1 MFGKYKCLFYSKN
14 HYEQNKSCKVFIV
27 SEFVDNTE
35 NSTGYY
41 WSKIIGGLSERF
53 SNVHV
58 VSTKNSYDNIKV
70 PSNLVTYIQI
80 NSIEYNKK
88 NLVSRLFGQACQTF
102 FFSKAII
109 KNIQRGDVIFS
120 GTNPTLLLIAIS
132 ILKSFKGFKWMI
144 LVHDVFPEN
153 LVAGKLIKK
162 KALFYRLLKRLFDRV
177 YSSADTLIAI
187 GRDMYDLLSLKT
199 KMQCKIEC
207 IPNWVDLADIIT
219 LKRNSK
225 KLFFVLDENKIIFQ
239 FFGNLGRLQGIKN
252 LLKAILLVKNR
263 NASFVFIGSGSEV
276 PLILD
281 FIKNNPDKSISHLSE
296 IPFSRNNIVL
306 SSCDVAI
313 VSLAKG
319 MKGLGVPSKA
329 YFSLAADKPLLVI
342 GDKASELSILI
353 SEEPNVGWHCEP
365 ENPKKLAFL
374 IDQIC
379 SAADLNSRS
388 SRRSIVGLKYN
399 YKNAI
404 EKYSKLISDLI
415 N

>member
-1 MFGKYKCLFYSKN
+1 MFGKYKCLFYWKN
-14 HYEQNKSCKVFIV
+14 HYGQNKSCKVFIL

-58 VSTKNSYDNIKV
+58 ISTKNSYDNIKA

-80 NSIEYNKK
+80 NSIEFNKK
-88 NLVSRLFGQACQTF
+88 KLVSRLFGQACQTF

-153 LVAGKLIKK
+153 LVAGKLIKN

-199 KMQCKIEC
+199 KMQCRIEC

-225 KLFFVLDENKIIFQ
+225 KLFFALDKNKIIFQ

-263 NASFVFIGSGSEV
+263 NASFVFI
-276 PLILD
+276 
-281 FIKNNPDKSISHLSE
+281 
-296 IPFSRNNIVL
+296 
-306 SSCDVAI
+306 
-313 VSLAKG
+313 
-319 MKGLGVPSKA
+319 
-329 YFSLAADKPLLVI
+329 
-342 GDKASELSILI
+342 
-353 SEEPNVGWHCEP
+353 
-365 ENPKKLAFL
+365 
-374 IDQIC
+374 
-379 SAADLNSRS
+379 
-388 SRRSIVGLKYN
+388 
-399 YKNAI
+399 
-404 EKYSKLISDLI
+404 
-415 N
+415 